1 LEFDRQGWQTAGMTF
16 EEIRS
21 TLETAPRMPE
31 AALLEAREHAEDLL
45 PIVVGLIEKLKAD
58 VYLLPD
64 QDRLLFYGL
73 HVLAAARKRELWPAW
88 CGLLRLPEDRLDDLF
103 GDHVVGSVVSVT
115 LSLVENDSKTV
126 FDLLEESTTSESVRW
141 AMFQVLARLAWGGQ
155 VEMETARVFLERF
168 ERDEMAADDDLVWEG
183 WFDAVVLLGLT
194 DFLPTIDRV
203 LAKPI
208 FRHFRSVD
216 RADALTRLKA
226 AATDFDDSQR
236 FVEDHI
242 VPIDDPVEGLWW
254 LKRIEQSRDED
265 DGDAKQEKPDPEGQA
280 APVVD
285 TRLTDEEQ
293 GWLEGFL
300 ASAQVPATTMSLE
313 ELDGFFCALIVG
325 PETILPSEYMPCIW
339 GGDKPAEGP
348 VYDSEAQLRFVLDLL
363 MRYWNG
369 IARTIA
375 EGDPHTPFMFGAD
388 DADRGRGWATGFL
401 GGLLLRQDAWVPLL
415 RHRKAGGLVQA
426 VMALYKDDPDV
437 LGEPVT
443 PALRQEIIN
452 DLPEILLSIADY
464 WRNPQG
470 RNAPEP
476 RRAKKVGRNDPCP
489 CGSGRKFKKCCG
501 ADKGPTLH

>member
-1 LEFDRQGWQTAGMTF
+1 MTF
-16 EEIRS
+16 EEIRR
-21 TLETAPRMPE
+21 TLETAPRIPE
-31 AALLEAREHAEDLL
+31 AALLEARNHAEDLL
-45 PIVVGLIEKLKAD
+45 PIVVGLIEKLRAG

-73 HVLAAARKRELWPAW
+73 HVLAAARRRELWPAW
-88 CGLLRLPEDRLDDLF
+88 CDLLRLPENRLDDLF
-103 GDHVVGSVVSVT
+103 GDNVVMTIVSVT
-115 LSLVENDSKTV
+115 LSLMGSDTQTV
-126 FDLLEESTTSESVRW
+126 FDLLGQSATSESVRW
-141 AMFQVLARLAWGGQ
+141 AMFRVLARLAWGGQ

-168 ERDEMAADDDLVWEG
+168 ERDGMAADDDLVWEG
-183 WFDAVVLLGLT
+183 WLEAVVLLGLT
-194 DFLPTIDRV
+194 DFEPAIDRV
-203 LAKPI
+203 LAKPA
-208 FRHFRSVD
+208 FRYFRPVD

-226 AATDFDDSQR
+226 AATDFANPQR

-254 LKRIEQSRDED
+254 LKRIEQSREED
-265 DGDAKQEKPDPEGQA
+265 DGNAKQEKPDPEGQA
-280 APVVD
+280 APAAHIG
-285 TRLTDEEQ
+285 LTDEEQ
-293 GWLEGFL
+293 GWLKGFL
-300 ASAQVPATTMSLE
+300 SSAQVPDTTMSLE
-313 ELDGFFCALIVG
+313 ELDGFFCALVVG
-325 PETILPSEYMPCIW
+325 PETILPSEYMPRIW

-348 VYDSEAQLRFVLDLL
+348 VYDSEGQLRFVLDLL

-369 IARTIA
+369 IAQSIA
-375 EGDPHTPFMFGAD
+375 EGDPHTPAMFGAD

-415 RHRKAGGLVQA
+415 RHRKAGGLVQV

-437 LGEPVT
+437 LGEPIS

-452 DLPEILLSIADY
+452 DLPDILLSIADF

-470 RNAPEP
+470 RHAQEP
-476 RRAKKVGRNDPCP
+476 RRSKKVGRNEPCP